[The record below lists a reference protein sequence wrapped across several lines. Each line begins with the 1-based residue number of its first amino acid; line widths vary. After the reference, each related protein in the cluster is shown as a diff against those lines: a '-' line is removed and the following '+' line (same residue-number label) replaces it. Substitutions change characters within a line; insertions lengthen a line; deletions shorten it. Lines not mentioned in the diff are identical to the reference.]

1 MNPVISS
8 KTPPPRL
15 VNIKPLRPQSM
26 GTPSS
31 INPTLLSRRRTS
43 RSHNHGT
50 IDTVPE
56 LRRFSISDSKSSG
69 RARPRQTTSQS
80 YGSSDT
86 TSPRRER
93 ETMKDLSEFLMS
105 YDPPAHHLVALPQ
118 TTPRKKFGLLRRKQK
133 KESKSIQFLKLPD
146 TAIAAKTRQGV
157 QYIAISIPLEHDYLG
172 RVPTP
177 PETTSN
183 LAWVP
188 TPDRSPVVVPKP
200 GYNIGD
206 SAKPPPELPVLRR
219 TTSTSNRNTWGP
231 GTLTKVVTEP
241 GSEEVMLQ
249 NGYIHRTSQVYTPDG
264 SIYYDAP
271 ETRPRPHSSKAFSS
285 PGPPFRIA
293 PTDNPRAN
301 SFNSVNRPI
310 LWSNRSDGPLRVI
323 NRTPSPD
330 IKPNYQTHKAVK
342 SISTIHSIATTG
354 TNIRHSLKSTPDSF
368 NTNSLAQAVFG
379 TAETVDLQS
388 FRGTP
393 RPSVA
398 SPGSENI
405 IQFPAASVGEAE
417 GIYRIQATAPAE
429 VTSPPSPQFGSK
441 GKQIDQAIK
450 QSRREK
456 VRAQKEKDLA
466 SIRSRNSSVDHTNIN
481 ANKNTNKASVQSVPE
496 TSLIYAEPLSPLFS
510 NPTFEPPTRF
520 LKRLPP
526 NTDALST
533 TRIMLVADF
542 PPYVEEFKQY
552 GFGTRPISP
561 ALTMKSPSR
570 LPRPTFD
577 STNSFYRVES
587 GESGYSHQSTQTI
600 LSHTTPLA
608 STTWLGKERVGRKS
622 SDGFGYE
629 RMDLSS
635 DEVSNYLNG
644 DAHGE
649 MDRDLNKN
657 VKRRSTGEIGT
668 SLRLRSLKEKELDVR
683 MRIVERHTDVLLR
696 TLGGI
701 AKSFD
706 GLGAVG
712 KLRWE
717 GVHGRSGVGE
727 RSMGVGMGSR
737 SSVIGMGGSDG
748 QRVNRMDGE
757 GKGNRRRANTTGMG
771 MGTGVENRDRDTD
784 IDLVMREIRMAPPRV
799 SEEISRE
806 KRR

>member
-1 MNPVISS
+1 MNSVTNS

-15 VNIKPLRPQSM
+15 VDIKPLRPQSM

-56 LRRFSISDSKSSG
+56 LRRFNSSGTKSSG
-69 RARPRQTTSQS
+69 RTRPRQTTSQS
-80 YGSSDT
+80 YESLDT
-86 TSPRRER
+86 ASPRRER

-105 YDPPAHHLVALPQ
+105 YDPPAHNLVALPQ

-133 KESKSIQFLKLPD
+133 KESKSNQFLKLPD

-172 RVPTP
+172 RFLTP
-177 PETTSN
+177 PETTLK
-183 LAWVP
+183 LARVP
-188 TPDRSPVVVPKP
+188 TPDRSPVVIPKP
-200 GYNIGD
+200 GYNVGD
-206 SAKPPPELPVLRR
+206 SSTPPPELPVLDR

-231 GTLTKVVTEP
+231 GTLTKVVTKP

-249 NGYIHRTSQVYTPDG
+249 NGYIHRTSQVYTPTG
-264 SIYYDAP
+264 SIYHDAP
-271 ETRPRPHSSKAFSS
+271 ETRPRPHSSKAFPS
-285 PGPPFRIA
+285 PGPSFNIA

-301 SFNSVNRPI
+301 SLNSVNRPI

-330 IKPNYQTHKAVK
+330 IKPSYQTHKVIK
-342 SISTIHSIATTG
+342 SISTMHSIATTG

-368 NTNSLAQAVFG
+368 NTNSSAQAVFG
-379 TAETVDLQS
+379 TAETIDLQS

-393 RPSVA
+393 RPSIA

-405 IQFPAASVGEAE
+405 IQFPTSSTVEAE
-417 GIYRIQATAPAE
+417 GIFRNQATTPAKIS
-429 VTSPPSPQFGSK
+429 SPISSQFGSNE
-441 GKQIDQAIK
+441 KQIDQATQ
-450 QSRREK
+450 QSRRKK
-456 VRAQKEKDLA
+456 VRAKKEKDLA

-481 ANKNTNKASVQSVPE
+481 TNTNTNKASVQSVPE
-496 TSLIYAEPLSPLFS
+496 TSLIEAGPLSPLFS
-510 NPTFEPPTRF
+510 NPTFEPPTRS
-520 LKRLPP
+520 LKRLTQ
-526 NTDALST
+526 NTNELST

-542 PPYVEEFKQY
+542 PPYIGELRQCD
-552 GFGTRPISP
+552 FGARPISP

-577 STNSFYRVES
+577 STNSFHRVDSEES
-587 GESGYSHQSTQTI
+587 AYAHQSTQTI

-608 STTWLGKERVGRKS
+608 STTWLGKERDGRKS
-622 SDGFGYE
+622 SHGFGYG

-635 DEVSNYLNG
+635 DEDLNYLNG
-644 DAHGE
+644 DAHGK
-649 MDRDLNKN
+649 MDRDMSINME
-657 VKRRSTGEIGT
+657 RRSTGEIGT
-668 SLRLRSLKEKELDVR
+668 SLRSTSLKEKELDVR

-712 KLRWE
+712 RLRWE
-717 GVHGRSGVGE
+717 EVHGRSGVGA
-727 RSMGVGMGSR
+727 RSMGVGVGSR

-748 QRVNRMDGE
+748 ERGSKMASE

-771 MGTGVENRDRDTD
+771 VGVENRHRDTD
-784 IDLVMREIRMAPPRV
+784 IDLVMREIRMAAPRV
-799 SEEISRE
+799 SEESSRG
-806 KRR
+806 RRG

>member
-1 MNPVISS
+1 MNPVTNS

-56 LRRFSISDSKSSG
+56 LRRFNSSGTKSSG
-69 RARPRQTTSQS
+69 RTRPRQTTSQS
-80 YGSSDT
+80 YGSLDT

-105 YDPPAHHLVALPQ
+105 YDPPAHNLVALPQ
-118 TTPRKKFGLLRRKQK
+118 TAPRKKFGLLRRKQK
-133 KESKSIQFLKLPD
+133 KESKSNQFLKLPD
-146 TAIAAKTRQGV
+146 TAVAAKTRQGV

-172 RVPTP
+172 RLPTP

-183 LAWVP
+183 LARVP
-188 TPDRSPVVVPKP
+188 TPDRSPVIIPKP
-200 GYNIGD
+200 GYSFGD
-206 SAKPPPELPVLRR
+206 SSTPPPEPPVLSR
-219 TTSTSNRNTWGP
+219 TTPTSNRNTWGP
-231 GTLTKVVTEP
+231 GTLTKVVTKP

-249 NGYIHRTSQVYTPDG
+249 NGYIHRTSQVYTPTG

-271 ETRPRPHSSKAFSS
+271 ESRPRSHSSKAFSS
-285 PGPPFRIA
+285 PVPSFKVA

-301 SFNSVNRPI
+301 SLNSVNRPI

-330 IKPNYQTHKAVK
+330 IKPYQTRKVIK

-354 TNIRHSLKSTPDSF
+354 INTRHSLKSTPDSF
-368 NTNSLAQAVFG
+368 NTNSSAQAVFG

-393 RPSVA
+393 RPSIA

-405 IQFPAASVGEAE
+405 IQFPAASAAKVEDLS
-417 GIYRIQATAPAE
+417 RNQATAPTEIA
-429 VTSPPSPQFGSK
+429 SPISPQSGSNE
-441 GKQIDQAIK
+441 KQADQAK
-450 QSRREK
+450 HQSRREK
-456 VRAQKEKDLA
+456 VRAKKEKDLA
-466 SIRSRNSSVDHTNIN
+466 SIRSRNSS
-481 ANKNTNKASVQSVPE
+481 E
-496 TSLIYAEPLSPLFS
+496 TLSSKPNLYLPYFS
-510 NPTFEPPTRF
+510 NPTFGTPDRF
-520 LKRLPP
+520 PKRLAPIT
-526 NTDALST
+526 NELST

-542 PPYVEEFKQY
+542 PPYIGELRQCD
-552 GFGTRPISP
+552 FGARPISP
-561 ALTMKSPSR
+561 ALMMKSPSR

-577 STNSFYRVES
+577 STNSFRRVDSEES
-587 GESGYSHQSTQTI
+587 AYAQQSTQTI
-600 LSHTTPLA
+600 SSHTTPLA
-608 STTWLGKERVGRKS
+608 STTRLGKEKDGRKS
-622 SDGFGYE
+622 SDGFGYG
-629 RMDLSS
+629 RMDLCS
-635 DEVSNYLNG
+635 DEDLNYLNG
-644 DAHGE
+644 DAHGK
-649 MDRDLNKN
+649 MDRDMNMN
-657 VKRRSTGEIGT
+657 MNMNMERRSTGEIGT
-668 SLRLRSLKEKELDVR
+668 SLRSTSLKEKELDVR

-712 KLRWE
+712 RLRWDE
-717 GVHGRSGVGE
+717 AHGRGGAGV
-727 RSMGVGMGSR
+727 GSR

-748 QRVNRMDGE
+748 ERSDRMASE

-771 MGTGVENRDRDTD
+771 VGMQNRDRDSD
-784 IDLVMREIRMAPPRV
+784 IDLVMREIRMAAPRV
-799 SEEISRE
+799 SEESSRE
-806 KRR
+806 RGG

>member
-1 MNPVISS
+1 
-8 KTPPPRL
+8 
-15 VNIKPLRPQSM
+15 M

-56 LRRFSISDSKSSG
+56 LRRFNSSGTKSSG
-69 RARPRQTTSQS
+69 RTRPRQATSQS
-80 YGSSDT
+80 YGSMDT

-105 YDPPAHHLVALPQ
+105 YDPPAHNLVALPQ

-133 KESKSIQFLKLPD
+133 KESKSNQFLKLPD

-172 RVPTP
+172 RLPTP

-183 LAWVP
+183 LARVP
-188 TPDRSPVVVPKP
+188 TPDRSPVIIPKP
-200 GYNIGD
+200 GYNVGD
-206 SAKPPPELPVLRR
+206 SSTPRPELPVFSR

-231 GTLTKVVTEP
+231 GTLTKVVTKP

-249 NGYIHRTSQVYTPDG
+249 NGYIHRTSQVYTPTG

-271 ETRPRPHSSKAFSS
+271 ESRPRPHSSKAFSS
-285 PGPPFRIA
+285 PGPSFRIA
-293 PTDNPRAN
+293 PTENSRAN
-301 SFNSVNRPI
+301 SLNSVNRPI

-330 IKPNYQTHKAVK
+330 TKPTYQTHKVIK

-368 NTNSLAQAVFG
+368 NTNSSAQAVFG

-393 RPSVA
+393 RPSIA

-405 IQFPAASVGEAE
+405 ILFPAASAVKAE
-417 GIYRIQATAPAE
+417 DLSRNQVTAPAE
-429 VTSPPSPQFGSK
+429 IASPISPQFSSNE
-441 GKQIDQAIK
+441 KQADQAK
-450 QSRREK
+450 HQSRREK
-456 VRAQKEKDLA
+456 VRAKKEKDLA
-466 SIRSRNSSVDHTNIN
+466 SIRSRNSSVDHTNV
-481 ANKNTNKASVQSVPE
+481 NTNTNTHANKASVQSAPE
-496 TSLIYAEPLSPLFS
+496 KSFIEAEPLSPLFS
-510 NPTFEPPTRF
+510 NPTFGPPNRS
-520 LKRLPP
+520 LKRFAP
-526 NTDALST
+526 NTNELST
-533 TRIMLVADF
+533 TRIMLVANF
-542 PPYVEEFKQY
+542 PPYIGGLRQCDL
-552 GFGTRPISP
+552 GARPISP
-561 ALTMKSPSR
+561 TLTMKSPSR
-570 LPRPTFD
+570 IPRPTFD
-577 STNSFYRVES
+577 PTNSFYRVDSEES
-587 GESGYSHQSTQTI
+587 AYSHQSTQTI
-600 LSHTTPLA
+600 LSHTIPLA
-608 STTWLGKERVGRKS
+608 STTWLGKERDGRKS

-635 DEVSNYLNG
+635 DGDLNSLNG
-644 DAHGE
+644 DAQGK
-649 MDRDLNKN
+649 MDRDMNMN
-657 VKRRSTGEIGT
+657 MERRSTGEIGT
-668 SLRLRSLKEKELDVR
+668 SLRSTSLKEKELDVR

-712 KLRWE
+712 RLRWE
-717 GVHGRSGVGE
+717 EVHGRG
-727 RSMGVGMGSR
+727 GVGMGSR

-748 QRVNRMDGE
+748 ERSNRMASE
-757 GKGNRRRANTTGMG
+757 GKGNRRRAHTTGVGVGVG
-771 MGTGVENRDRDTD
+771 MQNRDRDTD
-784 IDLVMREIRMAPPRV
+784 IDLVMREIRMAAPRV
-799 SEEISRE
+799 SEESSKE
-806 KRR
+806 RRG

>member
-1 MNPVISS
+1 MNPVTNS

-15 VNIKPLRPQSM
+15 VDINPLRPQSM

-56 LRRFSISDSKSSG
+56 LRRLNSSGTKSSG
-69 RARPRQTTSQS
+69 KTRPRQTTSQS
-80 YGSSDT
+80 YGSLDT

-105 YDPPAHHLVALPQ
+105 YDPPAHNLVALPQ
-118 TTPRKKFGLLRRKQK
+118 TAPRKKFGLLRRKQK
-133 KESKSIQFLKLPD
+133 KELKSNQFLKLPD

-172 RVPTP
+172 RFPTP
-177 PETTSN
+177 PEMTSN
-183 LAWVP
+183 LTQVP
-188 TPDRSPVVVPKP
+188 TPDRSPVIIPKP
-200 GYNIGD
+200 GYNAGD
-206 SAKPPPELPVLRR
+206 SSTPPPELPVLNR

-231 GTLTKVVTEP
+231 GTLTKVVTKP

-249 NGYIHRTSQVYTPDG
+249 NGYIHRTSQVYTPNG

-271 ETRPRPHSSKAFSS
+271 ESRPRPHSSKAFSS
-285 PGPPFRIA
+285 PGPSFKIA

-301 SFNSVNRPI
+301 SLNSVNRPI

-330 IKPNYQTHKAVK
+330 IRPNYQTHKVIK

-354 TNIRHSLKSTPDSF
+354 TNIRHSLKSTSDSF
-368 NTNSLAQAVFG
+368 NTNSSAQAVFG

-393 RPSVA
+393 RPSIA

-405 IQFPAASVGEAE
+405 IQFPAASAVEAE
-417 GIYRIQATAPAE
+417 GQSRNQATAPAE
-429 VTSPPSPQFGSK
+429 IASPISPQFGSNEK
-441 GKQIDQAIK
+441 RADQATH

-456 VRAQKEKDLA
+456 VRAKKEKDLA
-466 SIRSRNSSVDHTNIN
+466 SIRSRNSSVNHTNIN
-481 ANKNTNKASVQSVPE
+481 INTNTNKASVQSVPE
-496 TSLIYAEPLSPLFS
+496 DSFIEAEHLSPLFS
-510 NPTFEPPTRF
+510 NPTFGPPNRT
-520 LKRLPP
+520 LKRLAP
-526 NTDALST
+526 NTNGLST
-533 TRIMLVADF
+533 TRIMLVADS
-542 PPYVEEFKQY
+542 PPYIGELRQCD
-552 GFGTRPISP
+552 FGARPISP

-577 STNSFYRVES
+577 STTSFYRVDSEES
-587 GESGYSHQSTQTI
+587 AYAHQSTQTI

-608 STTWLGKERVGRKS
+608 STTWLGKERDGRKS
-622 SDGFGYE
+622 SDGFGYG
-629 RMDLSS
+629 RMDLCS
-635 DEVSNYLNG
+635 DENLGYLNG
-644 DAHGE
+644 DAHGK
-649 MDRDLNKN
+649 MDRDMSVNME
-657 VKRRSTGEIGT
+657 RRSTGEIGT
-668 SLRLRSLKEKELDVR
+668 SLRSTSLKEKELDVR
-683 MRIVERHTDVLLR
+683 MRIVERHTDVLLK

-712 KLRWE
+712 RLRWE
-717 GVHGRSGVGE
+717 EVNGRGGVG
-727 RSMGVGMGSR
+727 VGSR

-748 QRVNRMDGE
+748 ERGNRMASE

-771 MGTGVENRDRDTD
+771 MQNRDRDTD
-784 IDLVMREIRMAPPRV
+784 IDLVMREIRMAAPRV
-799 SEEISRE
+799 SEESSRE
-806 KRR
+806 RRGLSNEFGVFV

>member
-1 MNPVISS
+1 MNPVTNS

-56 LRRFSISDSKSSG
+56 LVRFNSSGTKSSG
-69 RARPRQTTSQS
+69 RTRPRQTTSQS
-80 YGSSDT
+80 YGSLDT

-93 ETMKDLSEFLMS
+93 ETMKYLSEFLMS
-105 YDPPAHHLVALPQ
+105 YDPPAHNLVALPQ
-118 TTPRKKFGLLRRKQK
+118 TAPRKKFGLLRRKQK
-133 KESKSIQFLKLPD
+133 KESKSNQFLKLPD

-172 RVPTP
+172 RLPTP

-183 LAWVP
+183 LARVP
-188 TPDRSPVVVPKP
+188 TPDTSPVIIPKP
-200 GYNIGD
+200 GYNVGD
-206 SAKPPPELPVLRR
+206 SSTPPPELPVLRR

-231 GTLTKVVTEP
+231 GTLTKVVTKP

-249 NGYIHRTSQVYTPDG
+249 NGYIHRTSRVYTPTG
-264 SIYYDAP
+264 SVYYDAP
-271 ETRPRPHSSKAFSS
+271 ESRPRPHSSKAFSS
-285 PGPPFRIA
+285 PVPSFKTA
-293 PTDNPRAN
+293 PTDSPRAN
-301 SFNSVNRPI
+301 SLNSVNRPI
-310 LWSNRSDGPLRVI
+310 LWRNRSDGPLRVI

-330 IKPNYQTHKAVK
+330 TKPAYQTHKVIK

-354 TNIRHSLKSTPDSF
+354 TNIRQSLKSTPDSC
-368 NTNSLAQAVFG
+368 NTNSSAQAVFG

-388 FRGTP
+388 SRGTP
-393 RPSVA
+393 RPSIA

-405 IQFPAASVGEAE
+405 IQFPAASAANVEDLS
-417 GIYRIQATAPAE
+417 RNQAIAPAE
-429 VTSPPSPQFGSK
+429 IASPISPQFGFNE
-441 GKQIDQAIK
+441 KQADQAK
-450 QSRREK
+450 HQSRREK
-456 VRAQKEKDLA
+456 VRAKKEKDLA

-481 ANKNTNKASVQSVPE
+481 TNTNTNKTSVQSVRE
-496 TSLIYAEPLSPLFS
+496 NSFIEAEPLSPLFS
-510 NPTFEPPTRF
+510 NPTFGTPDRF
-520 LKRLPP
+520 PKRLVP
-526 NTDALST
+526 NTNELST

-542 PPYVEEFKQY
+542 PPYIEELRQCD
-552 GFGTRPISP
+552 FGTRPISP

-570 LPRPTFD
+570 IPRPTFD
-577 STNSFYRVES
+577 STNSFYRVDSEES
-587 GESGYSHQSTQTI
+587 AYAHQSTQAI

-608 STTWLGKERVGRKS
+608 STTWLGKERDGRKS
-622 SDGFGYE
+622 SDGFGYG
-629 RMDLSS
+629 RMDLCS
-635 DEVSNYLNG
+635 DEDLNYLNG
-644 DAHGE
+644 DAQGK
-649 MDRDLNKN
+649 MDRDSSMNMN
-657 VKRRSTGEIGT
+657 MERRSTGEIES
-668 SLRLRSLKEKELDVR
+668 SLRSTSLKEKELDVR

-712 KLRWE
+712 RLRWE
-717 GVHGRSGVGE
+717 EVHGRG
-727 RSMGVGMGSR
+727 GVGMGSR

-748 QRVNRMDGE
+748 ERSNRMASE

-771 MGTGVENRDRDTD
+771 VGMQNRNRDTD
-784 IDLVMREIRMAPPRV
+784 IDLVMREIRMAAPRV
-799 SEEISRE
+799 SEESSRE
-806 KRR
+806 RRG